1 MYLPLYTMVTFT
13 RIPYAEAARR
23 ARRQDRI
30 VYGSLVFVV
39 LAIAL
44 ATIRLIIR

>member
-1 MYLPLYTMVTFT
+1 MVTFT

-30 VYGSLVFVV
+30 VYGSLGFAV
-39 LAIAL
+39 LTIAL

>member
-1 MYLPLYTMVTFT
+1 MVSFT

-30 VYGSLVFVV
+30 VYGALIAIVVAIVLLLLFSLG
-39 LAIAL
+39 
-44 ATIRLIIR
+44 